1 VNGNL
6 EPIARRTQ
14 HSAEP
19 LFIWSPDMR
28 RPLSA
33 LCLLI
38 GLTAGTAFAEDVKL
52 YRSDE
57 AVNPNDVA
65 AVLGGAPI
73 KYRGVRLL
81 ADSAAAAPGGGGVAS
96 SAPKALALQVQF
108 SFDSADILPAARAQL
123 DALAEGVRLLPKDKM
138 VAIEGHTDARGD
150 DEYNQRLSMRR
161 AQSVKRYLVAQHGI
175 EPSRLRAIGM
185 GEYETLPGMAP
196 VAPENRRV
204 QFRGEA
210 AAL

>member
-1 VNGNL
+1 
-6 EPIARRTQ
+6 
-14 HSAEP
+14 
-19 LFIWSPDMR
+19 MR
-28 RPLSA
+28 RPLFT
-33 LCLLI
+33 LGLLI
-38 GLTAGTAFAEDVKL
+38 GLTAGTAAFAEDIRL

-57 AVNPNDVA
+57 AVDPSDVA

-81 ADSAAAAPGGGGVAS
+81 GDSVAAAAAGGAVAS
-96 SAPKALALQVQF
+96 ASPKALALPVRF

-123 DALAEGVRLLPKDKM
+123 DALAEGVRRLPKDRM

-150 DEYNQRLSMRR
+150 DDYNARLSMRR

-185 GEYETLPGMAP
+185 GEYETLPGMPA